1 MSSLTCCSLTQ
12 VLTLDSTVHVKHSD
26 RTSGFTSPSHF
37 SSPSAHVR
45 ACPSSSDAP
54 VSPDSMALRSHSDTD
69 CISNASSLSAQQAP
83 DRTSPSPSALRA
95 NQANSEDEGSH
106 TATVTVQPRGP
117 SAQEMY
123 KLNRSSPGTGSGK
136 LERKTSLED
145 PVVLSL

>member
-1 MSSLTCCSLTQ
+1 
-12 VLTLDSTVHVKHSD
+12 HSD

-37 SSPSAHVR
+37 SSPNG
-45 ACPSSSDAP
+45 AP

-83 DRTSPSPSALRA
+83 DRTA

-106 TATVTVQPRGP
+106 TATVTVQPRGAP
-117 SAQEMY
+117 
-123 KLNRSSPGTGSGK
+123 NRSSTETGAGK
-136 LERKTSLED
+136 LDRTTSLED

>member
-1 MSSLTCCSLTQ
+1 MSSLTCCSLSQ
-12 VLTLDSTVHVKHSD
+12 VLTLDSTLHVKHSD

-37 SSPSAHVR
+37 SSPSAQVR

-54 VSPDSMALRSHSDTD
+54 VSPDSMALRSDTD
-69 CISNASSLSAQQAP
+69 CISNASSLSAQQA
-83 DRTSPSPSALRA
+83 SPSPSALRA
-95 NQANSEDEGSH
+95 DQANSEDEGSH

-123 KLNRSSPGTGSGK
+123 KLNRSGPGAGDGK

>member
-1 MSSLTCCSLTQ
+1 M
-12 VLTLDSTVHVKHSD
+12 LTLDSTVHVKHSD

-37 SSPSAHVR
+37 SSPSAQVR
-45 ACPSSSDAP
+45 DCP

-69 CISNASSLSAQQAP
+69 CMSYASSLSAQQAP
-83 DRTSPSPSALRA
+83 DRTSPSPAAMRA
-95 NQANSEDEGSH
+95 NQAISEDEGSH

-123 KLNRSSPGTGSGK
+123 KPNRSSPETGSVK
-136 LERKTSLED
+136 LEQTTSLED